1 MFMWLGYKL
10 GEWLDVWE
18 ENHKVHNQQIFLG
31 GNWWLFSG
39 MGALVWDNW
48 KRFMG
53 EQRNPGDSTSFL
65 VPQVDSPVGGWLS

>member
-39 MGALVWDNW
+39 MGALVDVFLL
-48 KRFMG
+48 FM
-53 EQRNPGDSTSFL
+53 FL
-65 VPQVDSPVGGWLS
+65 FWAKIQLSQAGL

>member
-10 GEWLDVWE
+10 GEWMDVWE

-39 MGALVWDNW
+39 MGALVDVFLL
-48 KRFMG
+48 FM
-53 EQRNPGDSTSFL
+53 FL
-65 VPQVDSPVGGWLS
+65 FWARIQLSQAGL

>member
-39 MGALVWDNW
+39 MGLLVDV
-48 KRFMG
+48 
-53 EQRNPGDSTSFL
+53 FL
-65 VPQVDSPVGGWLS
+65 FSMLLFWIKIQILQVG

>member
-39 MGALVWDNW
+39 MGASVDVFLL
-48 KRFMG
+48 FM
-53 EQRNPGDSTSFL
+53 FL
-65 VPQVDSPVGGWLS
+65 FWARIQLSQAGL

>member
-39 MGALVWDNW
+39 MGALVDVFLL
-48 KRFMG
+48 FM
-53 EQRNPGDSTSFL
+53 FL
-65 VPQVDSPVGGWLS
+65 FWARIQLSQAGL

>member
-1 MFMWLGYKL
+1 MFMWLVYKL

-39 MGALVWDNW
+39 MGALVDVFLL
-48 KRFMG
+48 FM
-53 EQRNPGDSTSFL
+53 FL
-65 VPQVDSPVGGWLS
+65 FWARIQLSQAGL

>member
-39 MGALVWDNW
+39 MGALVDVFLL
-48 KRFMG
+48 FM
-53 EQRNPGDSTSFL
+53 FL
-65 VPQVDSPVGGWLS
+65 FWARIQLSQAGLWIV